1 MRAMIWL
8 AAFFGLGLSIGVHAA
23 DTFGPASVLPE
34 AKSFQV
40 GKLKLT
46 VLHDAQYVV
55 PNDAKTFGVDVTPA
69 AMSDVLRAAG
79 APTDRITLSVNVL
92 LVHDGRRV
100 VLIDTGLG
108 PKAHGSLMASLAEAK
123 VSPKAVTDILIT
135 HTHGDH
141 TGGLLDENGHL
152 AFPKATIRMASAEWA
167 WMQKTGPQEF
177 VKAISERVRTFE
189 PGAQVAPGV
198 TAVALDGHTPGHVGY
213 EIVSGDSHLLDV
225 GDMVHSSIVSLEKPQ
240 WTLQFDSDSPL
251 AKTTRHD
258 TLARLAHDQQL
269 VYAPHFPFPGV
280 GHVVANGDGFA
291 WKAGLPK
298 SDN

>member
-8 AAFFGLGLSIGVHAA
+8 TAFFGLGLSIGVRAA

-46 VLHDAQYVV
+46 VLHDAQFVV
-55 PNDAKTFGVDVTPA
+55 PNDAKTFGVDATSA
-69 AMSDVLRAAG
+69 DMSDVLRAAG
-79 APTDRITLSVNVL
+79 APTDRITLSLNVL

-108 PKAHGSLMASLAEAK
+108 PKAHGTLMASLGEVK
-123 VSPKAVTDILIT
+123 VSPKSVTDILIT

-167 WMQKTGPQEF
+167 WMQKTGPQEV
-177 VKAISERVRTFE
+177 VKAISAHVRTFE
-189 PGAQVAPGV
+189 PGAQVAPGI
-198 TAVALDGHTPGHVGY
+198 TAVALAGHTPGHVGY
-213 EIVSGDSHLLDV
+213 EIVSGDSRLLDV
-225 GDMVHSSIVSLEKPQ
+225 GDMVHSSIVSLGKPQ

-258 TLARLAHDQQL
+258 MLTRLSQDQEL
-269 VYAPHFPFPGV
+269 VYATHFPFPGV
-280 GHVVANGDGFA
+280 GHIVANGDGFA
-291 WKAGLPK
+291 WKAELP
-298 SDN
+298 